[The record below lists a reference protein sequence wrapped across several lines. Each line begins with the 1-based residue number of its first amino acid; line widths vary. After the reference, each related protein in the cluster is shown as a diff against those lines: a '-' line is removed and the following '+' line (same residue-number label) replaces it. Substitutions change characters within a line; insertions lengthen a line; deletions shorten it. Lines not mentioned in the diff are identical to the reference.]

1 MDTVKCHIQRRIQ
14 DFPEGGANPK
24 RGMTTYYLAKFLQQL
39 HENEANWT
47 GRVSKN
53 LLCRSTTADRC
64 VGNVRF
70 VINIKTESTN
80 KTAALD
86 AEIPNG

>member
-1 MDTVKCHIQRRIQ
+1 MDTVKYHIQRRIQ
-14 DFPEGGANPK
+14 NVPVAPIRNGGK
-24 RGMTTYYLAKFLQQL
+24 ITYYLAKFLQQL

-70 VINIKTESTN
+70 VINIKTESTT